1 MKWLAIAVCV
11 PVIWWLWRRDIQVRP
26 KFSPAFWLSLFY
38 VLTAGARPLSWWLG
52 LGGATNLEGNWFDR
66 VVYGA
71 IILAAISILSG
82 REVSW
87 GDLVRENKAI
97 MAFYLFLLV
106 TLLWAPFPFVGFRRL
121 FRDFGA
127 IFIILVILTEADP
140 IEASKA
146 IFARCAYIWFPL
158 SEVANKYFPGIG
170 RTYGK
175 GGGVEYGGICGQKN
189 TLGEVI
195 LIASFF
201 LITELVQ
208 ANRALPGGPL
218 RRGRFAR
225 YFTGHHLTIL
235 ITLAM
240 GLFLIFRS
248 SSRTSEICLVVGGM
262 ILLSHKLP
270 VLRKSA
276 RRVVLLSLIAA
287 PMFFIGDSLFGIS
300 DHLLALIGR
309 NPTLT
314 DRTAIWEGVMKK
326 PVNPVIGVGY
336 MMFWDYYG
344 GVELEH
350 QTANFKTAHNG
361 YLDIYLD
368 GGVLGLF
375 FLAVMLLAVGTRAVR
390 EFLTKSAYGRLAF
403 AVFVVMLLYNISES
417 TYARRSVLWFAFLL
431 FALEFRGC
439 LPFTRPV
446 EIETPEVPSVAERQP
461 VGTVDG

>member
-11 PVIWWLWRRDIQVRP
+11 PVIWSLWRRDIQVRP

-82 REVSW
+82 RGLSW

-195 LIASFF
+195 LVASFF
-201 LITELVQ
+201 LITELLQ
-208 ANRALPGGPL
+208 ANRALPGRPL

-225 YFTGHHLTIL
+225 YFTGHHLTVL

-240 GLFLIFRS
+240 GLFLIVRS
-248 SSRTSEICLVVGGM
+248 SSRTAQICLFVGGM

-270 VLRKSA
+270 ILKKSP
-276 RRVVLLSLIAA
+276 RRVVTLCLVAV
-287 PMFFIGDSLFGIS
+287 PMFALGELVFDLS
-300 DHLLALIGR
+300 DHFLALIGR

-314 DRTAIWEGVMKK
+314 DRTAIWEAVMKK
-326 PVNPVIGVGY
+326 PVNPVIGMGY

-344 GVELEH
+344 GVDLER
-350 QTANFKTAHNG
+350 QTTEAIKSAHNG
-361 YLDIYLD
+361 YLETYLD
-368 GGVLGLF
+368 GGALGLI
-375 FLAVMLLAVGTRAVR
+375 FLAVMLLAVGRRAIR
-390 EFLTKSAYGRLAF
+390 EFLTGSAYGRLAF

-417 TYARRSVLWFAFLL
+417 TYGRRSVLWFAFLL

-446 EIETPEVPSVAERQP
+446 EIETPEVPWVGQRQP
-461 VGTVDG
+461 GAIGG